1 MQGAAFLI
9 GHIQAGLLALG
20 AKNRQNVVAGTK
32 CLAQCANVECGGV
45 YPEME
50 FLNDIFSRGF

>member
-1 MQGAAFLI
+1 MHGAAFLI

-20 AKNRQNVVAGTK
+20 AKSRQNVVAGTK
-32 CLAQCANVECGGV
+32 CLAKCANVGCGV

-50 FLNDIFSRGF
+50 FLNGNFVRGF